1 MPLMH
6 ALRHHRPL
14 ARLILA
20 WFLLA
25 LGVAVASPLVQPKT
39 MQVVCSGAGVV
50 KLVAQAADD
59 QGTPSGHSLDCPLCL
74 VLDAPPAP
82 GAGAGVP
89 DRPLS
94 HIPPSFTTVQVAAQA
109 ITTLS
114 ARGPPAHA

>member
-1 MPLMH
+1 MNH
-6 ALRHHRPL
+6 LRLHRHL

-20 WFLLA
+20 WFVLA
-25 LGVAVASPLVQPKT
+25 LGVAVASPLVHPKP
-39 MQVVCSGAGVV
+39 MQLVCSGTGGA
-50 KLVAQAADD
+50 KLVAPAADD

-82 GAGAGVP
+82 VWGAGVH

-94 HIPPSFTTVQVAAQA
+94 HVNPSFSTVHVAAQA

-114 ARGPPAHA
+114 ARGPPAQD